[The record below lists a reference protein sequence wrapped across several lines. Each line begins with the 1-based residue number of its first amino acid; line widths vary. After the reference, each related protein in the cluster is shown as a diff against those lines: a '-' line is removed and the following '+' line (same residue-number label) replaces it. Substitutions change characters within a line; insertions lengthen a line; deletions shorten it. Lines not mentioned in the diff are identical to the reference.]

1 MNSDLTAWWRKNTVD
16 YADLVAIFLLM
27 EVAKSFTSDRISF
40 ELDVRFLP
48 GRRVSAQVDLTWK
61 ERGVYVGK
69 AEGPSSREGLF
80 KCAAS
85 ATIRALESATHPTV
99 VESAADKRVG
109 FELLDVIELG
119 ELGSVLI
126 LLSASEPE
134 GDRAWKLCGACFV
147 DDEPE
152 RAAVKAVL
160 KATNRLFEKDFVY
173 QL

>member
-1 MNSDLTAWWRKNTVD
+1 MSADTRWRKNTVD
-16 YADLVAIFLLM
+16 YVDLVVIFLLM
-27 EVAKSFTSDRISF
+27 QVAKSSTSDRISF

-48 GRRVSAQVDLTWK
+48 GRRVFAQVDLVWRD
-61 ERGVYVGK
+61 RGVFVGN

-80 KCAAS
+80 KCAAR
-85 ATIRALESATHPTV
+85 ATIRALESATHPAV
-99 VESAADKRVG
+99 PESAADKSVG

-126 LLSASEPE
+126 LLSASEPG

-160 KATNRLFEKDFVY
+160 KATNRLFERDFLY